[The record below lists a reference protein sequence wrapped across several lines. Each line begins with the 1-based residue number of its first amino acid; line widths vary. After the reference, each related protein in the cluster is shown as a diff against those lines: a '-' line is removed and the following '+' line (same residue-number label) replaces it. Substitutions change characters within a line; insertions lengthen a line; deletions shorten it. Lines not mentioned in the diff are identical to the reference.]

1 MRPKTRDQPSNPEG
15 PAHGDQQI
23 QFDELIGGGPP
34 ASEPEVPLGDIRLC
48 SGPFVFGKSSSSN
61 QSSSDSSLGSKD

>member
-1 MRPKTRDQPSNPEG
+1 MRPKTRDQPSTPEG
-15 PAHGDQQI
+15 PAHDDQQI

-34 ASEPEVPLGDIRLC
+34 ASEPEVPLGDIPLC